1 MTQSQRLFDAP
12 FAFGQFLKVA
22 SYAVALGGAL
32 FDHGRLF
39 DRVRQLA
46 ATDSLTGLANYRRL
60 MEVLDSEMQRS
71 GRTDRPFAVVL
82 LDLDGLKS
90 INDRY
95 GHLVGSQALC
105 RLANIFRVHCRS
117 IDTAA
122 RYGGDEFGLVL
133 PETGEKEARR
143 AAVRICSELADD
155 GQQPALSVSYG
166 VAVYP
171 SDGVTTEQLLRAADR
186 DLYGMKTRKGRIL
199 SKQDFPPA
207 GNPVH

>member
-1 MTQSQRLFDAP
+1 
-12 FAFGQFLKVA
+12 
-22 SYAVALGGAL
+22 
-32 FDHGRLF
+32 
-39 DRVRQLA
+39 
-46 ATDSLTGLANYRRL
+46 
-60 MEVLDSEMQRS
+60 MEVLDNEMQRS

-143 AAVRICSELADD
+143 VAVRICSELADD
-155 GQQPALSVSYG
+155 GQQPALSVSVG
-166 VAVYP
+166 IAVYP

-186 DLYGMKTRKGRIL
+186 DLYGMKARKGRML
-199 SKQDFPPA
+199 SNQDFPPA